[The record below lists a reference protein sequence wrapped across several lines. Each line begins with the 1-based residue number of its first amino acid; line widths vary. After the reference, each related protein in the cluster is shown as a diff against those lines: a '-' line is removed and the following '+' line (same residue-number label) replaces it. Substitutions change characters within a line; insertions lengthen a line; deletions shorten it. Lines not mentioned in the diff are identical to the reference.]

1 MDLAFSSLSLPSI
14 DESQADVVACGLFV
28 DDRPMRGL
36 AAVLDYRL
44 AGRLSGFVR
53 RGELVGSA
61 DEAFLFPPRP
71 RLMAEKLVVFGWGNV
86 SEMDEAAT
94 TRAVRRMVTTLA
106 GLGAKRALLELPGRA
121 RGLVDADTAA
131 RLFFAEVADAG
142 LGCTFLVVE
151 DDPGKRLFLS
161 RIDEE
166 KKRARRVM

>member
-1 MDLAFSSLSLPSI
+1 M
-14 DESQADVVACGLFV
+14 
-28 DDRPMRGL
+28 
-36 AAVLDYRL
+36 
-44 AGRLSGFVR
+44 
-53 RGELVGSA
+53 GSA